1 MYCIKCGKQI
11 PEGQIVCNDCTLA
24 LLEKDMQ
31 PKENAPQESAPG
43 ADYTAPVV
51 NINEEPVVYE
61 YEEPVSAPNIPYQP
75 VNAYIPTPKP
85 KAPKSPC
92 SAKSTVA
99 FILSCVAF
107 YCTLQIL
114 PVYTLSDFILY
125 LFIIPPV
132 IISIIFGT
140 KSLSGCKVY
149 TEIGVLKDTRTF
161 VFGLIGMIQGI
172 VSASLLTLGLIL

>member
-11 PEGQIVCNDCTLA
+11 PDGQIVCNDCTLA

-31 PKENAPQESAPG
+31 HKENAPKESAPG

-51 NINEEPVVYE
+51 NIK
-61 YEEPVSAPNIPYQP
+61 EEPVSAPNIPYQP

-99 FILSCVAF
+99 FILSCV
-107 YCTLQIL
+107 
-114 PVYTLSDFILY
+114 SLY
-125 LFIIPPV
+125 LVLQAYSTPEDLAIIVCTILIAPT
-132 IISIIFGT
+132 IILSIIFGA
-140 KSLSGCKVY
+140 KSLSGCKIY
-149 TEIGVLKDTRTF
+149 TAIGVLKDTRTF

-172 VSASLLTLGLIL
+172 VSAFLISLGFLVLAI